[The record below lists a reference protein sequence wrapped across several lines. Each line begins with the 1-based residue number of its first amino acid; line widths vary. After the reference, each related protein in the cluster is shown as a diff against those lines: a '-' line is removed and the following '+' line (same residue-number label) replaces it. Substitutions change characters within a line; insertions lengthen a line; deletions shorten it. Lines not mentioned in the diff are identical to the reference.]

1 VKAIIRIGLL
11 AAFSVGILVGQL
23 QPALADD
30 QFARGCQLYNARNYT
45 QALPIFNETVNKFPK
60 FWPGHYY
67 LGHTLLSMGQRS
79 AAKKEYEAVLNCQP
93 PPAADTLAACQKVL
107 ASLGGAAAPAASSTS
122 SSSSSST
129 ASGDGGTTST
139 ASAGDGDKKEEEKPE
154 TLREKERRWQIERL
168 RKECNEKLAALK
180 VEMKERMTHGESNA
194 NQLYRYPDGTIK
206 PGLSNE
212 EEAAIEK
219 EYQEKMAKVREE
231 TERRIAGIH

>member
-1 VKAIIRIGLL
+1 VKAITRIGFL
-11 AAFSVGILVGQL
+11 AALSVGILTGQL
-23 QPALADD
+23 RPALADD

-45 QALPIFNETVNKFPK
+45 QALPIFNETVQKFPK

-67 LGHTLLSMGQRS
+67 LGHTLLAMGQRS

-107 ASLGGAAAPAASSTS
+107 ASLGGAAAPSASSAS
-122 SSSSSST
+122 SSTPT

-139 ASAGDGDKKEEEKPE
+139 ASAEDGDKKEEEKPE

-168 RKECNEKLAALK
+168 RKECEDKIAALK
-180 VEMKERMTHGESNA
+180 LEMKEKMTHSETNA
-194 NQLYRYPDGTIK
+194 NQWYKYPDGTVKIA
-206 PGLSNE
+206 LSNE

-219 EYQEKMAKVREE
+219 EYQEKIAKVREE
-231 TERRIAGIH
+231 SERRIAGIH